1 MFGGRAPHLGFQ
13 EVHRFIRAEGPIG
26 ATFAEILGAFGDS
39 GVNNPALFGRVFINS
54 SGELRDD
61 VDDSARH
68 FELQLILPYG
78 FGVVNSRL

>member
-1 MFGGRAPHLGFQ
+1 
-13 EVHRFIRAEGPIG
+13 
-26 ATFAEILGAFGDS
+26 
-39 GVNNPALFGRVFINS
+39 LFGRVFINS